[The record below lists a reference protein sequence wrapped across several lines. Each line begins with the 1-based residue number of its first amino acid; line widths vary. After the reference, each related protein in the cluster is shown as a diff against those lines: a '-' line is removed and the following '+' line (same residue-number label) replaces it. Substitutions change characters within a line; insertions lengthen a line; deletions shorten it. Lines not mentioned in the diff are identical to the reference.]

1 MNNKFFFR
9 GGDSGQWRVTSMS
22 AFRGE
27 PLEDVT
33 HLQVVNGDLSP
44 SASTWVLEGLTS
56 NVRYA
61 TRAEAEVLAA
71 IQPPLGRSEATC
83 AALIPI
89 KKSATWWALAQDE
102 RRAIFEE
109 DSHHNAIGLEY
120 LPAIAR
126 RLHHCRDI
134 GGEFDFL
141 TWFEFAPKHSVQFD
155 ELVAR
160 LRKRPEWEYVERE
173 VDLRLERVACGV
185 SVQTDGLRLLGDC

>member
-1 MNNKFFFR
+1 MTNKFSFL
-9 GGDSGQWRVTSMS
+9 GGDCGEWRVTSMS

-27 PLEDVT
+27 PLESVT
-33 HLQVVNGDLSP
+33 HLQVVNGDSP
-44 SASTWVLEGLTS
+44 PAATWVLEGLTS

-61 TRAEAEVLAA
+61 TRAEAEMLAA
-71 IQPPLGRSEATC
+71 IQPPLGRAEATC

-109 DSHHNAIGLEY
+109 NSHHNAIGLEY

-134 GGEFDFL
+134 GGEF
-141 TWFEFAPKHSVQFD
+141 EFAPEHSAQFD
-155 ELVAR
+155 ELVAK
-160 LRKRPEWEYVERE
+160 LRERPEWEYVERE
-173 VDLRLERVACGV
+173 VDLRLERVAREV

>member
-1 MNNKFFFR
+1 MNNRFSFI
-9 GGDSGQWRVTSMS
+9 GAVAGDWRIQSIS
-22 AFRGE
+22 PLRGE
-27 PLEDVT
+27 SLPAAT
-33 HLQVVNGDLSP
+33 HLQIEPGPIPPIPGS
-44 SASTWVLEGLTS
+44 SWILEGFTS

-61 TRAEAEVLAA
+61 TRAEVETLAA
-71 IQPPLGRSEATC
+71 IQPPLGRGEATC

-89 KKSATWWALAQDE
+89 RKSASWWALAQDE

-109 DSHHNAIGLEY
+109 SSHHNAIGLEY

-141 TWFEFAPKHSVQFD
+141 TWFEFAPHHADQFE

-160 LRKRPEWEYVERE
+160 LRLRPEWEYVERE
-173 VDLRLERVACGV
+173 VDVRLER
-185 SVQTDGLRLLGDC
+185 

>member
-1 MNNKFFFR
+1 MNNHFSFL
-9 GGDSGQWRVTSMS
+9 GGNSGPWRVSSMS
-22 AFRGE
+22 AFRGDA
-27 PLEDVT
+27 LETVS
-33 HLQVVNGDLSP
+33 HLQIVQGATPLP
-44 SASTWVLEGLTS
+44 SSSWILEGLTS

-61 TRAEAEVLAA
+61 TRAEVETLAA
-71 IQPPLGRSEATC
+71 IQPPLGRDDAMC

-89 KKSATWWALAQDE
+89 KKSASWWALAQDE

-109 DSHHNAIGLEY
+109 SSHHNAIGLEY

-141 TWFEFAPKHSVQFD
+141 TWFEFAPPHAAQFD

-160 LRKRPEWEYVERE
+160 LRSRPEWEYVERE
-173 VDLRLERVACGV
+173 VDVRLER
-185 SVQTDGLRLLGDC
+185 

>member
-1 MNNKFFFR
+1 MNGMTNKFSFL
-9 GGDSGQWRVTSMS
+9 GGDEGEWRVTSMS

-27 PLEDVT
+27 PLESVS
-33 HLQVVNGDLSP
+33 HLHIVNGQISSLNCR
-44 SASTWVLEGLTS
+44 WVLEGLTS
-56 NVRYA
+56 NTRYA

-71 IQPPLGRSEATC
+71 IQPPLGRAEATC

-89 KKSATWWALAQDE
+89 KKSAAWWALAQDE

-109 DSHHNAIGLEY
+109 ASHHNAIGLEY

-141 TWFEFAPKHSVQFD
+141 TWFEFALQHAAQFA

-160 LRKRPEWEYVERE
+160 LRERPEWEYVERE
-173 VDLRLERVACGV
+173 VDVRLER
-185 SVQTDGLRLLGDC
+185 

>member
-1 MNNKFFFR
+1 MNNRFSFI
-9 GGDSGQWRVTSMS
+9 GTDEGEWRVTSMS

-27 PLEDVT
+27 SLPAAS
-33 HLQVVNGDLSP
+33 HLQIWNGAAPFD
-44 SASTWVLEGLTS
+44 AAWVLEGLTS

-61 TRAEAEVLAA
+61 TQSEVAALAA
-71 IQPPLGRSEATC
+71 IQPPLGRGEATC

-89 KKSATWWALAQDE
+89 KKSPAWWLLAQDE
-102 RRAIFEE
+102 RRTIFEE
-109 DSHHNAIGLEY
+109 SSHHNAIGLEY

-141 TWFEFAPKHSVQFD
+141 TWFEFAPEHANQFE

-160 LRKRPEWEYVERE
+160 LRSRPEWEYVERE
-173 VDLRLERVACGV
+173 VDVRLERA
-185 SVQTDGLRLLGDC
+185 S